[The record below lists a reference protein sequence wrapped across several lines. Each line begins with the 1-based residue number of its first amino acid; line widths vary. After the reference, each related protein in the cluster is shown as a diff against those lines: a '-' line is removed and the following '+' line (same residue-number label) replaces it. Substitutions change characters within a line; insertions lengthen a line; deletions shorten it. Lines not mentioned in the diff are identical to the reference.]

1 MITKRITDKII
12 FLFSVLAGMTVS
24 LSNTGPA
31 VLGSSVTFTAT
42 VSNYDG
48 STQLKYVF
56 WDDAE
61 PQHRDSVCI
70 IQYYFL
76 FLYHFYFTKVRA
88 YSSPLVFED
97 IKIICMWIVFFVQ

>member
-1 MITKRITDKII
+1 
-12 FLFSVLAGMTVS
+12 MTVS

-31 VLGSSVTFTAT
+31 VLGSSISFTAT

-61 PQHRDSVCI
+61 PQHRDAVCTIIYNFFSV
-70 IQYYFL
+70 
-76 FLYHFYFTKVRA
+76 V
-88 YSSPLVFED
+88 
-97 IKIICMWIVFFVQ
+97 